1 MKRIK
6 EGRILDYKNNL
17 VKQNPLLI
25 DAKYIKV
32 IDDIPLKEV
41 IEKND
46 WVDYKDMVWTK
57 QNLQAK
63 FKLFL
68 SDNVASNFRKKQDKI
83 WFNQDQFGQR

>member
-1 MKRIK
+1 MIKTQGYMKRIK

-57 QNLQAK
+57 
-63 FKLFL
+63 
-68 SDNVASNFRKKQDKI
+68 
-83 WFNQDQFGQR
+83 

>member
-1 MKRIK
+1 MIKTQGYMKRIK
-6 EGRILDYKNNL
+6 EGRILDYKKNL

-25 DAKYIKV
+25 DAQYIKV

-57 QNLQAK
+57 
-63 FKLFL
+63 
-68 SDNVASNFRKKQDKI
+68 
-83 WFNQDQFGQR
+83 

>member
-1 MKRIK
+1 MIKTQGYMKRIK
-6 EGRILDYKNNL
+6 EGQILDYKNNL

-57 QNLQAK
+57 
-63 FKLFL
+63 
-68 SDNVASNFRKKQDKI
+68 
-83 WFNQDQFGQR
+83 

>member
-1 MKRIK
+1 MIKTQGYMKRIK
-6 EGRILDYKNNL
+6 EGRILDYKKNL

-57 QNLQAK
+57 
-63 FKLFL
+63 
-68 SDNVASNFRKKQDKI
+68 
-83 WFNQDQFGQR
+83 

>member
-6 EGRILDYKNNL
+6 EGRILDYKKNL

-57 QNLQAK
+57 
-63 FKLFL
+63 
-68 SDNVASNFRKKQDKI
+68 
-83 WFNQDQFGQR
+83 

>member
-1 MKRIK
+1 MDLAQYLYMKRIK

-57 QNLQAK
+57 
-63 FKLFL
+63 
-68 SDNVASNFRKKQDKI
+68 
-83 WFNQDQFGQR
+83 